1 MIDPGSFTSK
11 AVQVYICFLVFAAAV
26 GGLFTLENLGE
37 AEKAA
42 LQRCDSFLER
52 SEIALGRTEHR
63 QKTLVCPQPEVKR
76 RAAPLPSRGGRS
88 IAGVVQGLASWY
100 GSAGDPGGGR
110 TASGELFD
118 PSSCTAAHPY
128 LPFGTRVR
136 VTYLRTGK
144 STVVRINDRGPF
156 SANRIIDIS
165 RAAAAEIGLQG
176 AGVGTVSLE
185 VLP

>member
-76 RAAPLPSRGGRS
+76 RATPLPSREWRSTAGG
-88 IAGVVQGLASWY
+88 VQGLASW
-100 GSAGDPGGGR
+100 
-110 TASGELFD
+110 
-118 PSSCTAAHPY
+118 
-128 LPFGTRVR
+128 
-136 VTYLRTGK
+136 
-144 STVVRINDRGPF
+144 
-156 SANRIIDIS
+156 
-165 RAAAAEIGLQG
+165 
-176 AGVGTVSLE
+176 
-185 VLP
+185 